1 MHFTETR
8 EVFALAGA
16 ALFVYMSLWAGV
28 AINKKRADLADI
40 AWGFGF
46 VLIAWLAASLSPFST
61 TSFIVDLLVTIWALR
76 LSLHIYL
83 RHRKR
88 AEDFRYESFKK
99 WWQVY
104 LKVFILQGLILYV
117 VASPLLWINT
127 HPHSLS
133 WFPLFLWAVGFLIET
148 VSDFQLASFQSDPTN
163 RGKLL
168 TTGLWSYV
176 RHPNYLG
183 EITQWWAI
191 WLFTLP
197 LPLGWAFIV
206 SPILITFLIIKVSG
220 IAPLEK
226 KMANHPQFAEY
237 AKKTPSLIPFS
248 ILPKK
253 ETR

>member
-1 MHFTETR
+1 MPFTEIR
-8 EVFALAGA
+8 EVFALSAA
-16 ALFVYMSLWAGV
+16 ALFLYMSTWAGV
-28 AINKKRADLADI
+28 AIAKKRADLADV

-46 VLIAWLAASLSPFST
+46 VLIAWMAAFLSPFST
-61 TSFIVDLLVTIWALR
+61 TSLIVNLLVTIWAFR
-76 LSLHIYL
+76 LSFHIYL

-104 LKVFILQGLILYV
+104 LKVFILQGAILYI
-117 VASPLLWINT
+117 VALPLLWINT

-133 WFPLFLWAVGFLIET
+133 WFPLLLWVVGFVIET
-148 VSDFQLASFQSDPTN
+148 VGDFELASFQSDPAN

-191 WLFTLP
+191 WLFALP
-197 LPLGWAFIV
+197 SGWAFII

-226 KMANHPQFAEY
+226 KMASHPQFAEY

-248 ILPKK
+248 IMFKK
-253 ETR
+253 GIR